1 LRLIAY
7 NTCRV
12 IKLEFVILIWF
23 LQGPII
29 PINAIGANIPILI
42 VLSCIIILDI
52 FAYIRI

>member
-23 LQGPII
+23 LQGQRNGIMPYDHHILCYLYYE
-29 PINAIGANIPILI
+29 GAVEAGLI
-42 VLSCIIILDI
+42 K
-52 FAYIRI
+52 RR